1 MHHGTLD
8 FLTENISSASILGTG
23 WVPVILTSHNLSDQ
37 VEIEFE
43 DYKQEE
49 KVVFDTE
56 LMGIHK
62 RGIFFTLKLAA
73 DLVVDHI

>member
-8 FLTENISSASILGTG
+8 FLTENISSASILGAG
-23 WVPVILTSHNLSDQ
+23 WVPVIPSHPHNLSGQ

-56 LMGIHK
+56 PMGIHK

-73 DLVVDHI
+73 D